1 MQVTIDK
8 AGRLVIPKKIRDKAY
23 IKPGMKLDIRVE
35 NGVIEI
41 EPVPTPV
48 KLIRKGRLLVAA
60 APPGLPKLAAEDYE
74 RVRQEIILERERTIL
89 GLEPDADLPT

>member
-41 EPVPTPV
+41 EPVPIPV
-48 KLIRKGRLLVAA
+48 KLERQGRFLVVVS
-60 APPGLPKLAAEDYE
+60 PPGTPKLTAEDYE
-74 RVRQEIILERERTIL
+74 RVRQEIILERERRIL
-89 GLEPDADLPT
+89 GLEADADFPP